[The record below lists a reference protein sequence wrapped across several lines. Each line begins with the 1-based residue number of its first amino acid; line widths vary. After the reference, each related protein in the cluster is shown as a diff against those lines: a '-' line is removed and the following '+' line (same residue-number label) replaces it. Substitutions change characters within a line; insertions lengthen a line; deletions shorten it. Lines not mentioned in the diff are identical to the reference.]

1 MKRIIFITG
10 YYGSG
15 KTEIAL
21 NLAVKLNVDY
31 LVDLDVINPYFR
43 SRAYK
48 GLLNEI
54 DVISSDLNN
63 DQFSD
68 LPYISKRIFLPFRK
82 PDVKAIYDLGGNDL
96 GAKLMNQFAQN
107 DLNDAELFF
116 VINTFRME
124 TSSVKDIIAVLKKIE
139 VMGHKKVTG
148 LIHNSHLLSETTITD
163 IKDREHMVIEVSK
176 QTEIPIVY
184 TCINEQLDDND
195 ETFVGKTLKIK
206 RYFQKKWL
214 T

>member
-43 SRAYK
+43 SREYK
-48 GLLNEI
+48 GLLDEI

-68 LPYISKRIFLPFRK
+68 LPYISKRIFLPFRNSR
-82 PDVKAIYDLGGNDL
+82 VKAIYDLGGNDL
-96 GAKLMNQFAQN
+96 GAKLINQFSDS

-124 TSSVKDIIAVLKKIE
+124 TSSVKDIISVLNKIEITSHKKI
-139 VMGHKKVTG
+139 TG
-148 LIHNSHLLSETTITD
+148 LIHNSHLLSETTIED
-163 IKDREHMVIEVSK
+163 IKDRGTMLIDVSK
-176 QTEIPIVY
+176 QTKIPIVF
-184 TCINEQLDDND
+184 TCINEQLDDK
-195 ETFVGKTLKIK
+195 GKNFNGEIL
-206 RYFQKKWL
+206 
-214 T
+214 